1 MRAASLALVAL
12 LSACASAPPAPQQ
25 TQSGESRHEGYYYPT
40 LTSSEVF
47 VARARALEDSD
58 KQRRLGFVAVMLGQ
72 QLELPYP
79 PAYLL
84 FAKGEQAE
92 KMIVVGM
99 SPAFDT
105 LHRARAHMASL
116 TTIARQSPLF
126 EDLGVNDSFT
136 FYDLA
141 TLLGF
146 REIVLSDGRSYAH
159 RVTLK

>member
-1 MRAASLALVAL
+1 MRAPTLALIAL
-12 LSACASAPPAPQQ
+12 LSACAASPQV
-25 TQSGESRHEGYYYPT
+25 TESGESRHEGYYYPA

-58 KQRRLGFVAVMLGQ
+58 KQRRLGFVAVMFAQ

-79 PAYLL
+79 PSYLL
-84 FAKGEQAE
+84 FAKGDQAD

-99 SPAFDT
+99 SEAFDS
-105 LHRARAHMASL
+105 LPRARAHMAAL